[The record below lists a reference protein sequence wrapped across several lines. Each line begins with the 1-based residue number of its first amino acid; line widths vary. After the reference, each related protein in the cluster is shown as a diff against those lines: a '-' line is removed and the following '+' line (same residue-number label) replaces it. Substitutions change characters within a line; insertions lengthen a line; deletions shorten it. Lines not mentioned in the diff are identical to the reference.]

1 MCPFCIATAVWI
13 AAGAV
18 STGGVSALALTKFGT
33 GKRASANREKSHE
46 IEFVQQYPEQHAEQ

>member
-18 STGGVSALALTKFGT
+18 STGGVSALAITRLTQKKPQLSEPIDPT
-33 GKRASANREKSHE
+33 RSQS
-46 IEFVQQYPEQHAEQ
+46 